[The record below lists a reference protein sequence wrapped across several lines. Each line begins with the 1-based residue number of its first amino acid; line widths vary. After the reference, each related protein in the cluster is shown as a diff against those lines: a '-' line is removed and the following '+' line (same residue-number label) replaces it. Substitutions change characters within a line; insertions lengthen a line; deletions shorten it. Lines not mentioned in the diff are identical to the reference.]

1 MRRCRQ
7 LPWAINSVLTIVVS
21 TNLDV
26 RHVELSHRQRLHIDV
41 VCVENLRRQLWYLE
55 ILRADADRSLLVI
68 AGAVPGARNGIVV
81 VRKA

>member
-1 MRRCRQ
+1 VK
-7 LPWAINSVLTIVVS
+7 N
-21 TNLDV
+21 
-26 RHVELSHRQRLHIDV
+26 
-41 VCVENLRRQLWYLE
+41 LE